1 MFSSASIA
9 HTPAYA
15 LLEAGPSGERAAE
28 GKCAS
33 TMFVKRFDRPF
44 RRLFSLRLVGSTSPC
59 HDYRSSGRV
68 R

>member
-15 LLEAGPSGERAAE
+15 LPEGGASGERAAE

-33 TMFVKRFDRPF
+33 TMFVKTVRQTLQETVQSPF
-44 RRLFSLRLVGSTSPC
+44 SWINISLP
-59 HDYRSSGRV
+59 
-68 R
+68 